1 MLDVPGLE
9 RYSSDPKRI
18 RLEDQVATIPQPST
32 ALAIPMKT
40 GDPHNTAPSRVVHAR
55 AVPDGCTHQQ
65 MVAILQAYGRISWVC
80 VFVLGKVYYCVGCS
94 EKNYTFMRCSYLVR
108 KYYNGHYPFVPA
120 ATLRWCLVCDRPWLS
135 LRRLRKPWR
144 VCSLVRCGV
153 YHSLCCHGLYSPR
166 PW

>member
-1 MLDVPGLE
+1 MYKIIRQNVVNLQQNMADKHMLDVPGLE

-65 MVAILQAYGRISWVC
+65 MVAILQAYGRIS
-80 VFVLGKVYYCVGCS
+80 
-94 EKNYTFMRCSYLVR
+94 
-108 KYYNGHYPFVPA
+108 
-120 ATLRWCLVCDRPWLS
+120 
-135 LRRLRKPWR
+135 
-144 VCSLVRCGV
+144 
-153 YHSLCCHGLYSPR
+153 
-166 PW
+166 